1 MIRANSGRR
10 VVNALKP
17 AFRTQFPWFG
27 VSLLGI
33 WLFSLGLRLW
43 GLGRFNTLVFDE
55 VYYAKFAHNYLS
67 QTPFFDGHP
76 PLSKYLIAIA
86 MWLGDQMPFGQAEKN
101 GLTGGLYAPW
111 TYRWLNA
118 LTGSFIPLFIAGI
131 AYQLL
136 HRRSFALIAALL
148 AAWDGLFLVE
158 SRYALNNVYLVILGL
173 LGWWCLLLALN
184 CRPDQET
191 AIETT
196 RLHQSGWLV
205 LAGIGFG
212 LSVAIKWNGLWF
224 LLGAYG
230 LWGVAQ
236 LVRAGGRR
244 RMAEGDER
252 DERDARDA
260 RDARDVRDVRD
271 VGGGSPL
278 SRLWWLRGWQVGL
291 YLGVMPF
298 GAYALS
304 WIPHLRLN
312 AKAGYWTDFWTL
324 QREILSYHS
333 RVGSGPTVHPYC
345 STWYSWLVMWRPVAY
360 FYRIAGRGEPLP
372 TEQDLL
378 PTNPDRVIYDVHA
391 IGNPVLWWASTIA
404 IGIVLGLA
412 VVALWQWFQRRH
424 SAASGRDA
432 AAIATQWELPPAE
445 QWLVLFLAVN
455 YLAQL
460 LPWVR
465 VTRCIFLYHY
475 MGASVFAALALAWLL
490 DRGWH
495 SDRASWR
502 YLSIGVLVLGGLAFC
517 YWLPIYL
524 GLPLTPQAFKQL
536 MWFPSWV

>member
-33 WLFSLGLRLW
+33 WLFSLGIRLW

-86 MWLGDQMPFGQAEKN
+86 MWLGDQMPFGQTEKN

-118 LTGSFIPLFIAGI
+118 LTGSFIPLVIAGI

-136 HRRSFALIAALL
+136 PRRSFALIAALL

-158 SRYALNNVYLVILGL
+158 SRYALNNVYLVIFGL

-191 AIETT
+191 AIEVT
-196 RLHQSGWLV
+196 RLQQSGWLV

-230 LWGVAQ
+230 VWGVAQ
-236 LVRAGGRR
+236 LVRAGGGGQR
-244 RMAEGDER
+244 AAGEEGE
-252 DERDARDA
+252 
-260 RDARDVRDVRD
+260 VRE
-271 VGGGSPL
+271 GSPL
-278 SRLWWLRGWQVGL
+278 SRLWGLRGWQVGL
-291 YLGVMPF
+291 YLGVIPF

-312 AKAGYWTDFWTL
+312 AKVGYWTDFWTL

-360 FYRIAGRGEPLP
+360 FYRIAGSGDPLP

-404 IGIVLGLA
+404 IGLVLVIAAGL
-412 VVALWQWFQRRH
+412 LWQWLHRWRPQTQP
-424 SAASGRDA
+424 STANAPQLALQPAA
-432 AAIATQWELPPAE
+432 

-475 MGASVFAALALAWLL
+475 MGASVFAGLALAWLI

-502 YLSIGVLVLGGLAFC
+502 YLSLGLLVLGGLAFC

-524 GLPLTPQAFKQL
+524 GLPLTPQEFKQL

>member
-1 MIRANSGRR
+1 MNSS
-10 VVNALKP
+10 KP
-17 AFRTQFPWFG
+17 ASWTQFPWFAW
-27 VSLLGI
+27 SLLGI
-33 WLFSLGLRLW
+33 WLFSLGIRLW

-76 PLSKYLIAIA
+76 PLSKYIIAIA
-86 MWLGDQMPFGQAEKN
+86 MWLGDQMPFGQTEKN

-118 LTGSFIPLFIAGI
+118 ITGAFIPLVIAGM

-136 HRRSFALIAALL
+136 HRRSFALVAALL

-184 CRPDQET
+184 CRSTSDT
-191 AIETT
+191 ADELNS
-196 RLHQSGWLV
+196 LHRSSWLI

-224 LLGAYG
+224 LLGAFG
-230 LWGVAQ
+230 MGAIAR
-236 LVRAGGRR
+236 LVHWFQQKYATSP
-244 RMAEGDER
+244 DQ
-252 DERDARDA
+252 DAWEEPDQPVDCHRITVFPLQGA
-260 RDARDVRDVRD
+260 IA
-271 VGGGSPL
+271 SPL
-278 SRLWWLRGWQVGL
+278 QRLPQLRLWQWGL
-291 YLGVMPF
+291 YLGVIPF
-298 GAYALS
+298 LTYALT

-312 AKAGYWTDFWTL
+312 AKDGYWTDFWNL
-324 QREILSYHS
+324 QNEILSYHN
-333 RVGSGPTVHPYC
+333 RVGSGPDVHPYC

-360 FYRIAGRGEPLP
+360 FYRITGVGDSLP
-372 TEQDLL
+372 TEQVL
-378 PTNPDRVIYDVHA
+378 PPTTPDRVIYDVHA
-391 IGNPVLWWASTIA
+391 IGNPIVWWTSTIA
-404 IGIVLGLA
+404 IGMVLA
-412 VVALWQWFQRRH
+412 VAIGLFTVLLQGGRRLKVERL
-424 SAASGRDA
+424 ASNHVKTHWG
-432 AAIATQWELPPAE
+432 LNSAE

-455 YLAQL
+455 YLANL

-475 MGASVFAALALAWLL
+475 MGASVFASLALAWLI
-490 DRGWH
+490 DRWLQ
-495 SDRASWR
+495 SDRTSLR
-502 YLSIGVLVLGGLAFC
+502 YLGLSLLVLSGLAFL

-524 GLPLTPQAFKQL
+524 GLPLTPQGFKQL